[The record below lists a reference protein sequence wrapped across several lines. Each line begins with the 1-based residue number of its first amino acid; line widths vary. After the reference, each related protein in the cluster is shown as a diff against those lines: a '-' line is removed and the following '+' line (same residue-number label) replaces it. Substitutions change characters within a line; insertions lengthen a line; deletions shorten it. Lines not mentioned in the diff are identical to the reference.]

1 MITYLIIII
10 SVGIITG
17 GVLQIMTVI
26 YISDSAVCVFDV
38 LVTQIILRGTIS
50 LWSTDILSM
59 LNLIWNI
66 IIYGD
71 SVHKI
76 NATILTVLCV
86 WLRQKQQQQEKVVC
100 KVNLTVT
107 RIPSHACTQLQQ
119 SMAHKH
125 QLHSRLTSYP
135 MGQ

>member
-59 LNLIWNI
+59 LNLI
-66 IIYGD
+66 
-71 SVHKI
+71 
-76 NATILTVLCV
+76 
-86 WLRQKQQQQEKVVC
+86 
-100 KVNLTVT
+100 
-107 RIPSHACTQLQQ
+107 
-119 SMAHKH
+119 
-125 QLHSRLTSYP
+125 
-135 MGQ
+135 